1 MKFSHNKKRNTAFL
15 YEVLIVELSK
25 ASMSKDLE
33 KRSSIIELL
42 KEHFSKNSI
51 LRKELEIY
59 RSFEEVSDLDSE
71 MLKSLIRESKEQF
84 NSLNRKNIFNS
95 QTVLIAEIN
104 KSFGPS
110 VWTNFVRDYK
120 RLATIN
126 QVVSKDL
133 TPKKQILI
141 EKKLVGLLK
150 EPTIQKKQLP
160 NVNNLAMK
168 TFIERF
174 NKQYG
179 ESLNENQKTLLGKY
193 IMSSNTDGI
202 DFKMYF
208 YEEVD
213 RLRDV
218 LVSSIK
224 EGSSY
229 SANKLQKIIDKM
241 NNYNT
246 RPMDRDLI
254 SEVVKIQSLVSEI
267 NQ

>member
-1 MKFSHNKKRNTAFL
+1 MKFNHNKKRNTAFL

-25 ASMSKDLE
+25 ASMSNSLK
-33 KRSSIIELL
+33 KRARIIELL

-59 RSFEEVSDLDSE
+59 RSFEDISDLDSE
-71 MLKSLIRESKEQF
+71 MMKGLIRESKDQF
-84 NSLNRKNIFNS
+84 TSLNRKSIFNRQS
-95 QTVLIAEIN
+95 ILIAEIN

-120 RLATIN
+120 RIATIN

-133 TPKKQILI
+133 APKKQIMI
-141 EKKLVGLLK
+141 EKKLVDLLQ
-150 EPTIQKKQLP
+150 EPIIQKKQLP

-174 NKQYG
+174 NNQYG

-202 DFKMYF
+202 EFKMYF

-213 RLRDV
+213 RLRGV
-218 LVSSIK
+218 IMSSIE
-224 EGSSY
+224 EGAAS
-229 SANKLQKIIDKM
+229 SANKLQKIVDKM
-241 NNYNT
+241 NNYNS
-246 RPMDRDLI
+246 RPMDRNLI
-254 SEVVKIQSLVSEI
+254 SEVVKIQSLVREM